1 MSNPSMSN
9 MQYSILGRSSEASC
23 GVLPMIERAVK
34 GVVLDESKSHV
45 ESFAIQKTS
54 QDAIILNSL
63 DAHPKLRISFG
74 GPSVIT

>member
-1 MSNPSMSN
+1 
-9 MQYSILGRSSEASC
+9 
-23 GVLPMIERAVK
+23 MIERAVK
-34 GVVLDESKSHV
+34 GVVIDESKSHV